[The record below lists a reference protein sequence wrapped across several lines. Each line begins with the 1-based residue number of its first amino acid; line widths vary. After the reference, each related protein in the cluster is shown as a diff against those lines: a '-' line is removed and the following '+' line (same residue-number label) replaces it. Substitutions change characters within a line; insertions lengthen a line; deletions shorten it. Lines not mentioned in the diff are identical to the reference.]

1 MSVAGTALCVP
12 ERLLPAPSV
21 QDCVL
26 GQTWKQLRA
35 LGRVFSTGGLGRE
48 MVVGE
53 FEVWVC
59 TRDSSCG
66 GAVGAVCFTYS
77 EGLEVFVPWGLESEL
92 NFMQQRRRR

>member
-1 MSVAGTALCVP
+1 MPTRRRQLALLLAPTQAAAPRTLPLVLLCVP
-12 ERLLPAPSV
+12 ERFLPAPSV

-59 TRDSSCG
+59 TRDSSCRG
-66 GAVGAVCFTYS
+66 AAGAV
-77 EGLEVFVPWGLESEL
+77 
-92 NFMQQRRRR
+92 